1 MSVTSSAAVETRP
14 STAPESHYPKQAIVV
29 IHGIGDQRPMDTIT
43 DVVRAVW
50 ETDPDVC
57 RNGKPLPAETW
68 SKPDVR
74 TGSLEL
80 RRITT
85 RESTPTSAFP
95 RGVRSDFYELYW
107 ADLSAGSTWDEVR
120 AWVAGLLGRN
130 PFTSVPRDVML
141 AWIALW
147 ALCLAILALL
157 VASVLPRDATI
168 FRIPFREFWPLSFL
182 LRWQTWELAAVAAV
196 LAWLAHSVAVPYAGR
211 VVRYT
216 RATPDNI
223 AARKDIRE
231 RGLALLEE
239 LHRKDYQRII
249 VVGHS
254 LGSILAY
261 DLVSYFWAR
270 REPSRTL
277 VEGTAEFE
285 ALERLERTL
294 PALENAPSDE
304 AIAAFRQAQQNL
316 SRLLRQRPPPRGDE
330 PDARWLITDLVTLG
344 SPLAHADFLLAKS
357 EKDMDER
364 ILRREFPTCPPVR
377 EVLDAWS
384 LDAARKT
391 DLPLDDEEPKLLC
404 FPLGRDRQW
413 QLHHATPFA
422 AVSWTNIHDPS
433 RFIFAGDIISGPL
446 SARFGNGVRDVDL
459 RALRGQS
466 ICFSHT
472 HYWRLSRSGMA
483 GADVRAL
490 REALDLSGLRLPVAW
505 T

>member
-1 MSVTSSAAVETRP
+1 MSAGSPATAAAQPSATP
-14 STAPESHYPKQAIVV
+14 QSHFPKQAIVV
-29 IHGIGDQRPMDTIT
+29 IHGIGEQRPMDTIT
-43 DVVRAVW
+43 DFVRAVW

-57 RNGKPLPAETW
+57 RNDKPLPAETW

-85 RESTPTSAFP
+85 RESTPTPAFP

-120 AWVAGLLGRN
+120 SWVATLLCRN

-147 ALCLAILALL
+147 VLCLVILALL
-157 VASVLPRDATI
+157 IASVLPRDATI
-168 FRIPFREFWPLSFL
+168 FHTPFRDFWPFSFL

-231 RGLALLEE
+231 RGLALLDE
-239 LHRKDYQRII
+239 LHKKDYQRII

-270 REPSRTL
+270 RDASRTL

-285 ALERLERTL
+285 ALRRLEQSL
-294 PALENAPSDE
+294 IAFEKKPSDE
-304 AIAAFRQAQQNL
+304 AVAAFRQAQQNL
-316 SRLLRQRPPPRGDE
+316 SRLLRQRPSPQGEE
-330 PDARWLITDLVTLG
+330 PDGRWLITDLVTLG
-344 SPLAHADFLLAKS
+344 SPLAHADFLLGKS
-357 EKDMDER
+357 AKDMDER

-377 EVLDAWS
+377 EVLDDWS
-384 LDAARKT
+384 LGEARKT
-391 DLPLDDEEPKLLC
+391 DLPLDEAEPKLLC
-404 FPLGRDRQW
+404 FPLRKDREW
-413 QLHHATPFA
+413 QLHHAAPFA
-422 AVSWTNIHDPS
+422 AVSWTNIHDPA
-433 RFIFAGDIISGPL
+433 RLVFAGDIISGPL
-446 SARFGNGVRDVDL
+446 AFRFGKAVRDVDL

-466 ICFSHT
+466 IGFSHT
-472 HYWRLSRSGMA
+472 NYWRLSRAGSA

-490 REALDLSGLRLPVAW
+490 REALDLSGLRLPVA
-505 T
+505 

>member
-1 MSVTSSAAVETRP
+1 M
-14 STAPESHYPKQAIVV
+14 V
-29 IHGIGDQRPMDTIT
+29 IHGIGEQRPMDTIT
-43 DVVRAVW
+43 DFVRAVW

-85 RESTPTSAFP
+85 RESTPTPAFP

-107 ADLSAGSTWDEVR
+107 ADLSAGSTWGEVR
-120 AWVAGLLGRN
+120 SWVAGLLCRN

-147 ALCLAILALL
+147 VLALVILALL

-168 FRIPFREFWPLSFL
+168 FRIPFRDFWPFSFL

-231 RGLALLEE
+231 RGLALLDE

-261 DLVSYFWAR
+261 DLVGYFWAR
-270 REPSRTL
+270 RDASRTL

-285 ALERLERTL
+285 ALRRLEQSL
-294 PALENAPSDE
+294 LAFEKAPSDE
-304 AIAAFRQAQQNL
+304 AVAAFRQAQQNL
-316 SRLLRQRPPPRGDE
+316 SRLLRQRPPPQGERAGRAMAHHR
-330 PDARWLITDLVTLG
+330 PRHARFAACARRL
-344 SPLAHADFLLAKS
+344 PA
-357 EKDMDER
+357 
-364 ILRREFPTCPPVR
+364 RRERKRDGRADLASGIPHLPAGARGSRSMVARRGEENRSSARRYGAQASLFSARQGPCSGSSITPPPSQRSAGPISMIPRRLSSPATSSPARSRFDLERAFATSISGRCAASQFAFPTR
-377 EVLDAWS
+377 TIGGS
-384 LDAARKT
+384 
-391 DLPLDDEEPKLLC
+391 
-404 FPLGRDRQW
+404 RDRDW
-413 QLHHATPFA
+413 PEPMSA
-422 AVSWTNIHDPS
+422 
-433 RFIFAGDIISGPL
+433 L
-446 SARFGNGVRDVDL
+446 SARRSIS
-459 RALRGQS
+459 RASACQS
-466 ICFSHT
+466 HE
-472 HYWRLSRSGMA
+472 RLDDGRPMRPFAPFVMPAHA
-483 GADVRAL
+483 GIQN
-490 REALDLSGLRLPVAW
+490 
-505 T
+505 